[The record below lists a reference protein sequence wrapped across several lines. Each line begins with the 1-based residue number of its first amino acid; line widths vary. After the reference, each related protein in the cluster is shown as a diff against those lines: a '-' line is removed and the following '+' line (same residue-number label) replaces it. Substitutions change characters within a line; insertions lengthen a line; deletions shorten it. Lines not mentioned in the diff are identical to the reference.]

1 MATSSEALLT
11 ASVGAVAVYA
21 LYKCLQVQPFIPTL
35 KISRHL
41 HQPLLGIL
49 LRFNSLEDQGL
60 IMFDEADDDG
70 MVQFFIA
77 GTPCVSVLNAQ
88 HIRQVLLASNYR
100 AKNGLFDSANEAF
113 LGKNALTQLMGR
125 PWKIHRQ
132 LIAKAF
138 GWQNLVAMV
147 PAIHS
152 IAIHFADRLIKE
164 STADIVPLV
173 KLAILDAIGACAFG
187 QSFDALDDPSNP
199 IVDAFTFLLDDL
211 NRRTHED
218 VLNPANM
225 FHWLPTD
232 NNKKFHAKTKILREA
247 IDALVASRLSK
258 TSASHHDLLQFMIDA
273 VTEEESGVTP
283 QSFSDNLLTFLF
295 AGFDTTSIT
304 LAYAFY
310 LLAIHPDVQD
320 KALAEVRQVVGS
332 SDITYEMAQNLPFCT
347 AIIMESLRLFPPA
360 FLTVRT
366 LESNMTIG
374 RHDVPAGTT
383 VMLPIYWIH
392 RYAPNW
398 GPDAEAFRPEWH
410 LEDDDGVNLGAK
422 EKGFRMLAFSGGP
435 RNCVGMRFAM
445 LEAVIVLA
453 TLLSK
458 CEFQRPDDA
467 PPVRAVMSGFLQKPE
482 HGLWLNVT
490 AREKIANAA

>member
-1 MATSSEALLT
+1 MATSLEALLT

-100 AKNGLFDSANEAF
+100 AKNRLFDSANEAF

-152 IAIHFADRLIKE
+152 IAILFADRLIKE

-173 KLAILDAIGACAFG
+173 KLATLDAIGACAFG

-273 VTEEESGVTP
+273 ATEEESGVTP

-332 SDITYEMAQNLPFCT
+332 NDITYEMVQNLPFCT

-398 GPDAEAFRPEWH
+398 GPDAEAFRPERH

-458 CEFQRPDDA
+458 CEFKRPDDA
-467 PPVRAVMSGFLQKPE
+467 PPVRVALAGIVQKPKD
-482 HGLWLNVT
+482 GIWLNVT
-490 AREKIANAA
+490 PRGKTAHAG